1 MGLTKM
7 EETKSRAYSCGTQ
20 SGELESSAGMGSL
33 GERVPHLAIVNL
45 DRGHREM
52 LKVNHRGPN
61 NHQEL
66 RRFKPLT
73 GDCDQSGSGSS
84 LECERGNGGNRG
96 DWGGSW
102 QVENVKSAH

>member
-1 MGLTKM
+1 M
-7 EETKSRAYSCGTQ
+7 
-20 SGELESSAGMGSL
+20 
-33 GERVPHLAIVNL
+33 VNL
-45 DRGHREM
+45 DRGHGEM

-61 NHQEL
+61 NRQEL

-84 LECERGNGGNRG
+84 LECENRTGGHRG
-96 DWGGSW
+96 DCGGSW